1 MRTEL
6 WSSHISTHLTD
17 LDLSS
22 KILISNVFALPA
34 FRILDLSDFLCKR
47 VMLELLRAISSL
59 PGSIHVHGEA
69 FRPETPGTS
78 LLSD

>member
-34 FRILDLSDFLCKR
+34 FRILDLSDFLCKMSYAR
-47 VMLELLRAISSL
+47 VASGYFVIARVHM
-59 PGSIHVHGEA
+59 HGEA